1 MSNSCCDQVSPR
13 QERMHEVHGLIY
25 YGNPSTLMARK
36 PRRRRKFNLRRVRV
50 NGAVVIGALAALDV
64 TQGAVTVASLN
75 PFRIMSVHAS
85 YSLSGLGATID
96 DGQEFGI
103 SHSDYSA
110 AEIEECLE
118 AASAIDI
125 GDKVAQEQ
133 ANRLVRSIG
142 IMSGA
147 DVTGGNRHFND
158 GRKIRT
164 KLNWAI
170 GIGQTL
176 NYWIR
181 NGSGVVYTTGA
192 TLLVAGDL
200 WIKD

>member
-1 MSNSCCDQVSPR
+1 
-13 QERMHEVHGLIY
+13 
-25 YGNPSTLMARK
+25 MARK
-36 PRRRRKFNLRRVRV
+36 PRRRRKFTLRRVRV
-50 NGAVVIGALAALDV
+50 NGAVTIGALAALDV

-75 PFRIMSVHAS
+75 PIRIMSVHAS
-85 YSLSGLGATID
+85 YSISNLGAQED
-96 DGQEFGI
+96 EGQEFGVA
-103 SHSDYSA
+103 HSDYSA

-118 AASAIDI
+118 AASAIDV

-142 IMSGA
+142 IMTGPAAVASGA
-147 DVTGGNRHFND
+147 RSFND

-164 KLNWAI
+164 KLNWLL

-176 NYWIR
+176 NYWVR
-181 NGSGVVYTTGA
+181 NGSGTVYTTGA

-200 WIKD
+200 WVKP